1 MLFHATIGQAIAVT
15 AGIVLTKGGS
25 NSALPVGGGR
35 ESKPWLIKSAHP
47 PLPFDTLVADTLV
60 TGMGQA
66 APSATVSQQS
76 VLIASTSSMQLRVT
90 NVMHATNNK
99 TNASTQ
105 M

>member
-25 NSALPVGGGR
+25 NSALAVGGGR

-47 PLPFDTLVADTLV
+47 PLPFDTLV